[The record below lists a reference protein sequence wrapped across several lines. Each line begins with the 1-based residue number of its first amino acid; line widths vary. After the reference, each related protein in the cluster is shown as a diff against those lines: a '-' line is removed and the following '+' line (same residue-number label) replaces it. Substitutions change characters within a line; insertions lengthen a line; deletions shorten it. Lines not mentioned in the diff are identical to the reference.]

1 MSEWI
6 KTTLAEIADI
16 KVSNVDKKS
25 YQGEKPVM
33 LCNYMDVYSN
43 DYITRDISFMEATAN
58 IMEISKFTVSKGDV
72 LITKDSETPFDI
84 GIPAVVIDEMDN
96 LVCGYH
102 LAQIKPD
109 ERKVDSIFLAKLL
122 SMPKVVSYFSSLA
135 AGSTRYGLSNKTIAN
150 TVVLLPPLDIQNNI
164 SCVLKNIDEAIEKT
178 NLLINK
184 YRNIKR
190 GMLHDLLVRGID
202 SDGRLRSSYKESPD
216 LYKKTVVGWI
226 PKEWTVRTL
235 GDLTESWAMGP
246 RFSADEYDENGNLA
260 TLRTTDI
267 GKDGD
272 INYSTMPIAKLNLS
286 GMNNHILQK
295 NDFVITRSGT
305 CGICA
310 VFDGFRLPVLPGAF
324 LIRFRFSKEV
334 IPNYIAYYLNSDLGS
349 PSVAKL
355 AEGGV
360 QKNLRGTSLCT
371 LNIPIPP
378 HEEQELILRKI
389 NAINLKIKTETDSR
403 TILESKRKGLT
414 YDLLSPKNS
423 VNSY

>member
-1 MSEWI
+1 MSEW
-6 KTTLAEIADI
+6 KKATLAEIADI
-16 KVSNVDKKS
+16 RVSNVDKKS
-25 YQGEKPVM
+25 NQGEKPVM

-58 IMEISKFTVSKGDV
+58 VMEIAKFTVSKGDV

-84 GIPAVVIDEMDN
+84 GIPAVVVDDMDN

-122 SMPKVVSYFSSLA
+122 SIPKVVSYFSSLA

-150 TVVLLPPLDIQNNI
+150 TVVSLPPLDIQKNI
-164 SCVLKNIDEAIEKT
+164 SRILRNIDEAIEKT
-178 NLLINK
+178 DLLINK
-184 YRNIKR
+184 YRNIRR
-190 GMLHDLLVRGID
+190 GLLHDLLVRGID
-202 SDGRLRSSYKESPD
+202 SDGRLRSSYEIRPD
-216 LYKKTVVGWI
+216 LYKKTVIGWI

-246 RFSADEYDENGNLA
+246 RFSSDEYDENGNVA

-267 GKDGD
+267 SKDGN
-272 INYSTMPIAKLNLS
+272 INYPTMPIAKLNLL

-310 VFDGFRLPVLPGAF
+310 VFEGFRLPVLPGAF
-324 LIRFRFSKEV
+324 LIRFRFKKEI

-349 PSVAKL
+349 PSVARL

-371 LNIPIPP
+371 INIPIPSY
-378 HEEQELILRKI
+378 EEQELILMKI
-389 NAINLKIKTETDSR
+389 NAIDHKIKTETDGR
-403 TILESKRKGLT
+403 KILESKRKGLT
-414 YDLLSPKNS
+414 SDLLSPEIS
-423 VNSY
+423 VNLY